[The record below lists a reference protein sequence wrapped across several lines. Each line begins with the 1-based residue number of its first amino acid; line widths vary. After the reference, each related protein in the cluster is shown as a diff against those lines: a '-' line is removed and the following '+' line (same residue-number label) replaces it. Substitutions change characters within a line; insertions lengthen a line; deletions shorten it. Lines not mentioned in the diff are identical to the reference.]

1 MTFVSNPPA
10 FYAEVV
16 IKKVVNGEDVFTFNP
31 IWLRWFVDLAKT
43 LNGLQG
49 TTFIFGDVIVN
60 TLNKVTIT
68 QPAVGAT
75 LTLLDGKTLTINKTL
90 ILDGVDGKTLTVND
104 STILANG
111 GATFANAAILALAAS
126 KTFTVNK
133 TLTLTG
139 TDGTTM
145 TFPATSASVART
157 DAAQS
162 FTGLQT
168 ANVKVASAGGNQS
181 SDGSAG
187 LTGTL
192 TTASLVGKTLTFK
205 DGIITGFA

>member
-1 MTFVSNPPA
+1 MTSFKANPPPTYSPIT
-10 FYAEVV
+10 FMRGNQEV
-16 IKKVVNGEDVFTFNP
+16 FNP
-31 IWLRWFVDLAKT
+31 DWLKWFVDLT
-43 LNGLQG
+43 NVLNSFTSSGS
-49 TTFIFGDVIVN
+49 IFGAVTVN
-60 TLNKVTIT
+60 SVNNVAITPPVSLATLGLGSGKTISITNTVTIT
-68 QPAVGAT
+68 
-75 LTLLDGKTLTINKTL
+75 
-90 ILDGVDGKTLTVND
+90 GVDGKTITLND
-104 STILANG
+104 SVTVANGSISLANA
-111 GATFANAAILALAAS
+111 GALSLAAG
-126 KTFTVNK
+126 K
-133 TLTLTG
+133 TLQANNTITLSG

-145 TFPATSASVART
+145 TFPATNASVART

-192 TTASLVGKTLTFK
+192 TTALLVGKTLTFK